1 MTYTLHRLAAG
12 SCDLVLDGVIVGS
25 VVREVSA
32 DGGHR
37 AWHAELLDDL
47 PPDQRPSPFI
57 KIEHAFPAL
66 DAVTAW
72 LGGAVVERGSN
83 ALIS

>member
-12 SCDLVLDGVIVGS
+12 SYDLLLDGVIVGS

-37 AWHAELLDDL
+37 GWYAELLEDL
-47 PPDQRPSPFI
+47 LPDRRPRPFI
-57 KIEHAFPAL
+57 EIEHAFPTL
-66 DAVTAW
+66 DEATEW
-72 LGGAVVERGSN
+72 LGGAVVLN
-83 ALIS
+83 AKAA

>member
-12 SCDLVLDGVIVGS
+12 SYDLVLDGVIVRS

-37 AWHAELLDDL
+37 AWHAELLDHL
-47 PPDQRPSPFI
+47 PPDRRPSPFLE
-57 KIEHAFPAL
+57 IEHAFPTL
-66 DAVTAW
+66 DAATVW
-72 LGGAVVERGSN
+72 LGGATVLN
-83 ALIS
+83 A